1 MSDAQEFGGNWT
13 DEKLDRLKK
22 YLHAY
27 TVALKNQPFKTTYID
42 AFAGTGYRR
51 SKSSRSEGEMLFDDL
66 GGDEPEEFRDGSARV
81 ALQTQPSFDEYI
93 FLEKSQERVQA
104 LEALRSDFP
113 SVADRIK
120 IVKAECNAH
129 LQHLARCRWNS
140 RRAVVFLDPYGMQ
153 VQWATIEAMAKTQAI
168 DLWILFPH
176 AMGVQRMLRNDD
188 RMPESWRNRLTAF
201 FGEET
206 WHDAFYEKVV
216 EPSLF
221 GSQEVVRKI
230 ADLEL
235 IKDYFLDRLRSVFA
249 GVANKTLTL
258 CNSRGTP
265 LYLLCFACANPK
277 GSRIALRIANNILEK
292 G

>member
-1 MSDAQEFGGNWT
+1 MSDAHEFGGNWT
-13 DEKLDRLKK
+13 DEKLDRLGK

-51 SKSSRSEGEMLFDDL
+51 AKSNRPEGEMLFDDL

-81 ALQTQPSFDEYI
+81 ALQTKPSFGEYI
-93 FLEKSQERVQA
+93 FLEKSEERVHA

-129 LQHLARCRWNS
+129 LQQLARGPWNS

-153 VQWATIEAMAKTQAI
+153 VEWATIEAMARTQAI
-168 DLWILFPH
+168 DLWILFP
-176 AMGVQRMLRNDD
+176 AMGVQRMLRKDGRLPD
-188 RMPESWRNRLTAF
+188 SWRNRLTAF

-206 WHDAFYEKVV
+206 WYDAFYDRAREDG
-216 EPSLF
+216 LF
-221 GSQEVVRKI
+221 GPEETVVKV
-230 ADLEL
+230 ANLEF
-235 IKDYFLDRLRSVFA
+235 IKDYFLERLRSVFP
-249 GVANKTLTL
+249 GVATKTLTL
-258 CNSRGTP
+258 SNSRGTP
-265 LYLLCFACANPK
+265 LYLLCFACANPR
-277 GSRIALRIANNILEK
+277 GSRIALRIANHILGK